1 MFHATLK
8 LTVETPEQPFIPLTS
23 LKYIQPFLKIVGY
36 QGLVDKV
43 SAFFTKNLA
52 QPWPTMFKVFHRF
65 YVDYASLLWWDFI
78 HYVQQKKNVIQYPR
92 FTKLIIT
99 NIMKKYESIHKRLKE
114 DYHSIK
120 DNTPLVNAYTIGMVT
135 VKGMMIPDELIT
147 NIRSKQQ
154 KPISTTIPPPNDDQ
168 ECDEIHSATL
178 LSLAIHKTAK
188 IVEEQENVA
197 AVKEKI
203 LEEYVE
209 NIVEGADKESYASE
223 FADTVLLEKE
233 DFDNRI
239 EPMSHKE
246 NPKNIDDDETKDNKK
261 DDDYND
267 DDDQDGQKSKDG

>member
-8 LTVETPEQPFIPLTS
+8 LTVETPEQPFIPLAS

-36 QGLVDKV
+36 QGLVDK
-43 SAFFTKNLA
+43 AYK
-52 QPWPTMFKVFHRF
+52 
-65 YVDYASLLWWDFI
+65 DYEE
-78 HYVQQKKNVIQYPR
+78 
-92 FTKLIIT
+92 
-99 NIMKKYESIHKRLKE
+99 KYEGVEVPIFQPK
-114 DYHSIK
+114 
-120 DNTPLVNAYTIGMVT
+120 P
-135 VKGMMIPDELIT
+135 VKSTQGTHRTLRATRIPNPNDV
-147 NIRSKQQ
+147 Q

-168 ECDEIHSATL
+168 ERDEIHSATL

-209 NIVEGADKESYASE
+209 KIVEGADKESYASE

-233 DFDNRI
+233 DSGNRI
-239 EPMSHKE
+239 EPRSHKE
-246 NPKNIDDDETKDNKK
+246 NPKNIDDDEMKDNKK

-267 DDDQDGQKSKDG
+267 DDDQDDQKSKDR